1 MQAALKKHMENA
13 RHAVRE
19 VSPLVWLMLVVGVLC
34 LLYSLRVEPVVEE
47 VPDIRRLDAFQ
58 GHIAPLPAILI
69 ITGAVLVIGAG
80 ALVLLR
86 DRGWP
91 GLLVL
96 LLAGL
101 IIRLTFAF
109 GFFGTADMKYYTH
122 WARVIERHGVWM
134 NFYSRQLSNWGP
146 LPILTMALWD
156 WVANR
161 TGIPFYGL
169 AATLPILSDLGIG
182 AMIYVIAGEEGLP
195 TSKRWA
201 ASALY
206 LLNPIP
212 ILVSGMHPQF
222 GAVYI
227 LPVVVAFYLLVYR
240 SRYMWAGIA
249 LGLGISVVIFPVLFL
264 PAFLAHLDSWR
275 KRGIFLV
282 MAGIPPGVVFAP
294 YLITDFPAVYQM
306 VFGYGSEFGTWGSS
320 FLLSLFAEKIWA
332 GPGRDLIGYVRA
344 YGNYGLL
351 LMLVVLGFTAFRRMK
366 LIGALI
372 LTVIVFYLNPIGFTN
387 PYVIL
392 LLPFLILEFE
402 TKTKYW
408 YLVLGS
414 LHAVTGYL
422 SQYYYPQ
429 FVLDLLPS
437 WPRPTHL
444 LSLPIWAMCVWEL
457 GRRLLPYLR
466 GGLTRRQ
473 SGQQVTVGP

>member
-1 MQAALKKHMENA
+1 MQATLKKHVENA
-13 RHAVRE
+13 RHAIQE
-19 VSPLVWLMLVVGVLC
+19 VSPLVWLMLAAGILC
-34 LLYSLRVEPVVEE
+34 LLYSLRVEPVVE
-47 VPDIRRLDAFQ
+47 DILDISQFEAFQ
-58 GHIAPLPAILI
+58 GHVAPLPAILI

-80 ALVLLR
+80 TLALLR

-91 GLLVL
+91 GLFVL

-101 IIRLTFAF
+101 IIRFTFAF
-109 GFFGTADMKYYTH
+109 GFFGTADMKYYAH
-122 WARVIERHGVWM
+122 WARVIERDGVWM

-195 TSKRWA
+195 TGKRWA

-206 LLNPIP
+206 LLNPIS

-227 LPVVVAFYLLVYR
+227 LPVIVAFYLLVYR
-240 SRYMWAGIA
+240 NRYMWAGIV
-249 LGLGISVVIFPVLFL
+249 LGMGISVVIFPVLFL

-275 KRGIFLV
+275 KRAIFLV
-282 MAGIPPGVVFAP
+282 MIGIPPGVVFAP
-294 YLITDFPAVYQM
+294 YLITDFPSVYQM
-306 VFGYGSEFGTWGSS
+306 VFKYGSEFGTWGSS
-320 FLLSLFAEKIWA
+320 FLLRLLAEKIWA
-332 GPGRDLIGYVRA
+332 ELGKSLIGYVRA

-366 LIGALI
+366 LSGALI
-372 LTVIVFYLNPIGFTN
+372 LTVIIFYLNPIGFTT
-387 PYVIL
+387 PYIIL
-392 LLPFLILEFE
+392 LVPFLILEFE

-408 YLVLGS
+408 YLALGS
-414 LHAVTGYL
+414 LYAVTGYL
-422 SQYYYPQ
+422 SQYYYPR
-429 FVLDLLPS
+429 FILDLLPS
-437 WPRPTHL
+437 WPRPTYL

-466 GGLTRRQ
+466 GGLTKRQ
-473 SGQQVTVGP
+473 SGQRAAVGP